1 VKHLPS
7 STFLTSNA
15 LPLPINT
22 WEEIIGNFFASYALV
37 QYAIGRIIYTI
48 RKNSAMML
56 IISSPGVANRL
67 PRNSATVDQSRPKD
81 PMPSPYTP
89 DPVCYAMIEFSGGT
103 RNDR

>member
-1 VKHLPS
+1 
-7 STFLTSNA
+7 
-15 LPLPINT
+15 
-22 WEEIIGNFFASYALV
+22 
-37 QYAIGRIIYTI
+37 
-48 RKNSAMML
+48 MML

-89 DPVCYAMIEFSGGT
+89 DPVCYAMIEFSGGI